1 MRKVISPQRDLF
13 ASIVV
18 GVESFPGMTDDD
30 QRYFRD
36 VYDHLIRIGDMVDT
50 YRDLLTGA
58 MDVYLSTV
66 SNRLNAVMK
75 QLAIIATVFMPL
87 TFLTGFFGQNLG
99 WMVDARRRARPL
111 PRLRDRARADDAR
124 DRARLLPP
132 QRAGSAGEAFPAV
145 ALRVARHR
153 DARPQFRRRARARE
167 PSRTSGMCPAQTS
180 SSASGESPSSG
191 GPSRTL
197 ADASSSGSDSTPVA
211 FSSLR
216 VGVRRPPSGPEAAS
230 R

>member
-1 MRKVISPQRDLF
+1 
-13 ASIVV
+13 
-18 GVESFPGMTDDD
+18 MTDDD

-99 WMVDARRRARPL
+99 WMVAPRRRARPL
-111 PRLRDRARADDAR
+111 PRLRARARADDAR
-124 DRARLLPP
+124 DRAR
-132 QRAGSAGEAFPAV
+132 RSSGAAAGSPAEKAAPAGPTQGTADGC
-145 ALRVARHR
+145 RQ
-153 DARPQFRRRARARE
+153 RP
-167 PSRTSGMCPAQTS
+167 
-180 SSASGESPSSG
+180 
-191 GPSRTL
+191 L
-197 ADASSSGSDSTPVA
+197 
-211 FSSLR
+211 
-216 VGVRRPPSGPEAAS
+216 
-230 R
+230 